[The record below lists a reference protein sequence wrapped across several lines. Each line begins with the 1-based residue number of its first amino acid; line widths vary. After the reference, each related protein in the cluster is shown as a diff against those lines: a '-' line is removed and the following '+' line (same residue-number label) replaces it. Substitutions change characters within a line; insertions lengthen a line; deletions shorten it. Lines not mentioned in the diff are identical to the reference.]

1 MWAKQKRKLG
11 FTIVEL
17 LIVIVVIGI
26 LAAITI
32 VAFNGVQDK
41 ARDASAKSGATQ
53 AYKKL
58 ETYKALN
65 GAYPSTLADAQVT
78 DTSSTTFTYATAN
91 SGQSACVAAQTG
103 TSQYS
108 VQNGISP
115 LKGGCGQ
122 VVATYY
128 SNVNLTGTPALQ
140 RSEDLVNN
148 QWGGGSPDSSIPAD
162 NFSAQYKTKVI
173 PPVSGTYTFYTNTDD
188 SAELIVNGSTV
199 IPWTAAGVRGATS
212 TTINLTANQPAELT
226 YSIKEIGGNAY
237 AMLYWSYP
245 GQTQIII
252 PSSNYVRI

>member
-1 MWAKQKRKLG
+1 MRVKSNNTG

-58 ETYKALN
+58 EAYKALN
-65 GAYPSTLADAQVT
+65 GAYPNTLAEAQISNTASTTYAYSTLNDGQ
-78 DTSSTTFTYATAN
+78 TF
-91 SGQSACVAAQTG
+91 CVAAQTG
-103 TSQYS
+103 SSQFS
-108 VQNGISP
+108 VQNGSAP
-115 LKGGCGQ
+115 LQGGCGQ
-122 VVATYY
+122 VVASYY
-128 SNVNLTGTPALQ
+128 SNVNLTGTPTLQ

-148 QWGGGSPDSSIPAD
+148 QWGAGSPDPSIPAD
-162 NFSAQYKTKVI
+162 NFSAQYKTKII

-188 SAELIVNGSTV
+188 SAELIVNGTTI
-199 IPWTAAGVRGATS
+199 IPWTAAGARGATS
-212 TTINLTANQPAELT
+212 TTMNLTANQPVDLV
-226 YSIKEIGGNAY
+226 YSMKEIGGSAY

-245 GQTQIII
+245 GQTQVII
-252 PSSNYVRI
+252 PSANFLRS

>member
-1 MWAKQKRKLG
+1 MKRTRTING

-41 ARDASAKSGATQ
+41 ARDASAKSAATQ

-58 ETYKALN
+58 ETYKTLN
-65 GAYPSTLADAQVT
+65 GAYPNSLADAQVNN
-78 DTSSTTFTYATAN
+78 TSSTTYVYATQNGA
-91 SGQSACVAAQTG
+91 QSFCVAAQTG
-103 TSQYS
+103 DSQYS
-108 VQNGISP
+108 VQNGSAP
-115 LKGGCGQ
+115 LQGACGQ

-128 SNVNLTGTPALQ
+128 SNVNLTGTPTLQ
-140 RSEDLVNN
+140 RSEDIINN
-148 QWGGGSPDSSIPAD
+148 QWGAGSPDASIPTD
-162 NFSAQYKTKVI
+162 NFSAQYKTKII

-188 SAELIVNGSTV
+188 SAELIVNGTTV

-212 TTINLTANQPAELT
+212 TTMNLTANQPVDLT
-226 YSIKEIGGNAY
+226 YSIKEIGGSAY

-245 GQTQIII
+245 GQTQVII
-252 PSSNYVRI
+252 PSVSLIRN